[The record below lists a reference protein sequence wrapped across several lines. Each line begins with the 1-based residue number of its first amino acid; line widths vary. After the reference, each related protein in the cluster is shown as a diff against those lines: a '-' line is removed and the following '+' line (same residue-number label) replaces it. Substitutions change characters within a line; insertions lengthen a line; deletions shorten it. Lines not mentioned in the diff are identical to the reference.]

1 MKRLTKNIVDNVT
14 AVAAPFIWRAGR
26 AQRLLVLMYHR
37 VLPANHPDRVTEQ
50 PGMYVSPQTLAM
62 HVRILRQHFE
72 FIDLGDWVQRAGSG
86 QSVPRL
92 ACALTFDDGWRDNFE
107 FAFPILRAERVPA
120 TIYVL
125 SDLMGTQYRFWPNR
139 LARLLGN
146 SRNNDAYAGW
156 PLWLKREMMQ
166 AAGTRIELPL
176 SVTQIDSLI
185 ARCKLLQTDDAM
197 LELLRNIDAAGNSHD
212 GRVDRD
218 LMNWDEARHM
228 LASGLITFGS
238 HTRRHIRLNERT
250 AADILRDEICE
261 SRWTIERQ
269 LNTPVNSFCYPN
281 GDHCPAAVEL
291 VRAGYSAAVTTRRA
305 WNSIMTNPYLL
316 NRVGLHED
324 VSSTAHAFVSRL
336 ALAAAN

>member
-1 MKRLTKNIVDNVT
+1 VKQFAKCIVENVVS
-14 AVAAPFIWRAGR
+14 VAAPFIWRAGR
-26 AQRLLVLMYHR
+26 ARRLLVLMYHR
-37 VLPANHPDRVTEQ
+37 VLPADHPDRLTEQ
-50 PGMYVSPQTLAM
+50 PGMYVSPQTLTM

-72 FIDLGDWVQRAGSG
+72 FVDLYDWVRRAGSG

-107 FAFPILRAERVPA
+107 YAFPILRAERVPA

-125 SDLMGTQYRFWPNR
+125 SDLMGTQYSFWPNR

-146 SRNNDAYAGW
+146 SPNNDAYAGW
-156 PLWLKREMMQ
+156 PVWLRREMMQ
-166 AAGTRIELPL
+166 AAGTRVELPL
-176 SVTQIDSLI
+176 SVTQIDAVI
-185 ARCKLLQTDDAM
+185 ARCKSLQTDDAM
-197 LELLRNIDAAGNSHD
+197 LELLRNIDGSSHD
-212 GRVDRD
+212 GNGDRD
-218 LMNWDEARHM
+218 LMNWDEARQM

-250 AADILRDEICE
+250 AADMLRDEICE

-269 LNTPVNSFCYPN
+269 LHTSVNSFCYPN

-291 VRAGYSAAVTTRRA
+291 VRAGYSAAVTTRRG
-305 WNSIMTNPYLL
+305 WNSITTNPYLL

-336 ALAAAN
+336 TLAAVN